1 MAQSSSLYEN
11 ERSRMVKSLIHQWTD
26 AYNSRNIVRMA
37 TVLRYAAKMSYSQGN
52 KENAKL
58 LICHAMNILP
68 KNSPLYMLTSKDATI
83 YAVSNIDSIENH
95 KLAGNEISKILTTL

>member
-11 ERSRMVKSLIHQWTD
+11 ERSRMINSLIHQWND
-26 AYNSRNIVRMA
+26 AYRSQNIVRMA

-58 LICHAMNILP
+58 LICYAMNILP
-68 KNSPLYMLTSKDATI
+68 KNSPLFMLTSKDAAI
-83 YAVSNIDSIENH
+83 YAVSNYNSIENS
-95 KLAGNEISKILTTL
+95 KLAGNEISKIITSL